1 MSTILVTV
9 LCLFAAPAFEYSPQI
24 KKKKKCTRDCLPFG
38 VQVCFV
44 AQKLACGNYEWMYT
58 ILAEIP
64 SKQLEKLLSFFFF
77 WSSCELLLGTTTS
90 LLISIL
96 YFTYTHLIKVKSDI
110 WIDKRRG
117 IQLLSV
123 TWHKVL
129 IQWRVGHKVNSNR
142 ISLNRDLRSR
152 GSEIAEML
160 IQTNYKDSA
169 GFTYLTWTFLFCSC
183 IPALHDCSGC
193 GQRDFGCWQPR
204 KYIKFIVVDYSRG
217 VRMI

>member
-1 MSTILVTV
+1 MIACLSVSRSV
-9 LCLFAAPAFEYSPQI
+9 LLHRNWPVETTSECTLF
-24 KKKKKCTRDCLPFG
+24 
-38 VQVCFV
+38 
-44 AQKLACGNYEWMYT
+44 
-58 ILAEIP
+58 
-64 SKQLEKLLSFFFF
+64 LLKFHQNSWRSFFLFFFF